1 MREIK
6 APKRSTASRKSSAEQ
21 HSKTTAANSASSS
34 QPNLVQPELL
44 QNYQQ
49 IIVQQVAQISELTR
63 RVQELEQQQQ
73 QQQQQQKPPVAT
85 NSAATSLPQDAERI
99 AQLTAEIQQ
108 LHAHLQTKAQ
118 LEASLASLSHAYN
131 ELEASVHQ
139 KDSEIERLSSKL
151 AAQPAPAPQ
160 AAASSG
166 AEAERVRQL
175 ELQNHELQTLNGTL
189 RQQAESHSREL
200 ASLRQETQRQAA
212 TIQQLQQT
220 ATAAAAAAHI
230 SSDSAELT
238 ELRTKVSSLE
248 ADKVAAERE
257 LEDVLVLLA
266 KVEIEKTQLTDRVQ
280 ALEAAARQ

>member
-63 RVQELEQQQQ
+63 RVQELE
-73 QQQQQQKPPVAT
+73 QQQQQKPPVAT